1 MTGTSER
8 GEWCLARSCGVGAS
22 VERSDGGVPRDPVTG
37 WIPAFGDLC
46 IISFLPLQGE
56 VPKAE
61 GVLLRQALSGTRAR
75 RTPSVAPRQLP
86 LRGEANYSK
95 GLPSREWRKGAGR
108 GYD

>member
-1 MTGTSER
+1 MTGTSEC

-22 VERSDGGVPRDPVTG
+22 VERSDSGVPRDPVTG

-61 GVLLRQALSGTRAR
+61 GVLVRQALSGTWASW
-75 RTPSVAPRQLP
+75 TPSVAPRQLP
-86 LRGEANYSK
+86 LRGGAN
-95 GLPSREWRKGAGR
+95 
-108 GYD
+108 